1 MTGDRQRRK
10 EVKGMDDQKSI
21 CEILTRI
28 AECLERIEKA
38 RPVYDQDALQEALI
52 AVLSSAH
59 TPVEYK

>member
-1 MTGDRQRRK
+1 MGGGK
-10 EVKGMDDQKSI
+10 EVNGVDDQKSI

-38 RPVYDQDALQEALI
+38 RPVYDQDALREAII